1 MTYRERRENMM
12 RQMGDGV
19 LILVSP
25 PEVIRN
31 NDAHYD
37 FRPSSDILYLTGFA
51 EPETVVILA
60 PKHEHPFTLFVRAR
74 NPEREIWEGRRFG
87 PEGARSEFGADA
99 AYEIEELD
107 DHLDAYLV
115 SGADLY
121 YQLGVDRAF
130 DERVLASM
138 NRLASAR
145 RKPNRAPQSIRDP
158 RRILHRMRMVK
169 SAAELELMARAG
181 ALTAEAHLAAMRAT
195 RPGMNEYELRAIIE
209 GHFLRGGARAP
220 AYGSIVA
227 GGANA
232 CCLHYHENRAPLR
245 DGELVLVD
253 AGAELDWYAADITRT
268 WPVGR
273 TFTPAQRAVYQ
284 AVLDAEKQSIADCVV
299 GVSNAELQQRTIR
312 RLTEAMVGLEIM
324 KGSVDELIET
334 KAYLKYYMHG
344 VGHYLGLDVHDVG
357 VYFEQEE
364 VGVPMEAGTVLTI
377 EPGIY
382 IPVDDEDV
390 APEFRGIGVRIE
402 DDVVITH
409 DGPVNLTAGVPK
421 EIDEIEEIR
430 GY

>member
-1 MTYRERRENMM
+1 M
-12 RQMGDGV
+12 RQMGRGV

-37 FRPSSDILYLTGFA
+37 FRPSSDILYLTGFS

-60 PKHEHPFTLFVRAR
+60 PGHEHPFTLFVRPR

-87 PEGARSEFGADA
+87 PEGALSEFGADA
-99 AYEIEELD
+99 AYEIDMLGE
-107 DHLDAYLV
+107 HLDEYIA
-115 SGADLY
+115 SGEDLY
-121 YQLGVDRAF
+121 YQLGADRAF

-138 NRLASAR
+138 NRLANAR
-145 RKPNRAPQSIRDP
+145 RKPNRAPLAIRDP

-169 SAAELELMARAG
+169 SAPELALMARAG
-181 ALTAEAHLAAMRAT
+181 ELSAQAHLAAMRAT
-195 RPGMNEYELRAIIE
+195 RPGMNEFELRAIIE
-209 GHFLRGGARAP
+209 GHFMKGGSRAP

-232 CCLHYHENRAPLR
+232 CCLHYHENCAPLL
-245 DGELVLVD
+245 DGDLVLVD

-284 AVLDAEKQSIADCVV
+284 AVLDAEKRAIADCVV
-299 GVSNAELQQRTIR
+299 GVSNAELQKRTIR

-364 VGVPMEAGTVLTI
+364 VGLPMEAGTVLTI